1 VTVTN
6 ASDVHYDP
14 YNVNMNAD
22 PYPVYRRLREEAPLY
37 YNDEHDFYALSRFD
51 DVDHVLSD
59 PKTYISGRGGIIE
72 MIKAN
77 IEFPP
82 GVLIFEDPPVHTTHR
97 KLLSG
102 VFTPRKVTALEPK
115 IREFCARCLDPLVGR
130 DRFDFVA
137 DIGALVPMW
146 TIGMLFG
153 IPEQD
158 QAFIRDRGNEHL
170 QTEAGKPMAAEIMSG
185 EVFGDYLDW
194 RAEHPSDDI
203 MTDLLQAEFDD
214 EHGVR
219 RRLRRDE
226 ILTYMT
232 VVVGAG
238 NETTNRLIG
247 WAGKV
252 LADHPDQRRELA
264 EDPALI
270 PAAVEEL
277 LRYEPPGTHIA
288 RYVARDVEWYGQR
301 VPEGS
306 TMLVLVASANR
317 DDRRYPDGDRFDIHR
332 EFKLGL
338 TFGRGIHYCLGAAL
352 ARLEGRI
359 AVEEILKRFP
369 EWHVDADA
377 ARLSPTSTVRG
388 WETLPAVIP

>member
-1 VTVTN
+1 MT
-6 ASDVHYDP
+6 ASATDLDYDP

-37 YNDEHDFYALSRFD
+37 YNARHDFYALSRFD
-51 DVDHVLSD
+51 DVDRVLSD
-59 PKTYISGRGGIIE
+59 PKTYISGRGGILEI
-72 MIKAN
+72 IKAN

-82 GVLIFEDPPVHTTHR
+82 GLVIFEDPPTHTTHR

-102 VFTPRKVTALEPK
+102 VFTPRKVAALEPK
-115 IREFCARCLDPLVGR
+115 IREFAVRCLDPLAGAR
-130 DRFDFVA
+130 RFDFVA

-153 IPEQD
+153 IPEED
-158 QAFIRDRGNEHL
+158 QAFIRDSGNKRL
-170 QTEAGKPMAAEIMSG
+170 RTEAGQPMKTRIPSG
-185 EVFGDYLDW
+185 EVFATYLDW
-194 RAEHPSDDI
+194 RADHPSDDI

-214 EHGVR
+214 ETGTR
-219 RRLRRDE
+219 RRLTREE
-226 ILTYMT
+226 ILTYMN

-252 LADHPDQRRELA
+252 LADHPDQRAELVA
-264 EDPALI
+264 DPSLVTGAI
-270 PAAVEEL
+270 EEL
-277 LRYEPPGTHIA
+277 LRYEPPGTHIG
-288 RYVARDVEWYGQR
+288 RYVTKDVEWYGQT
-301 VPEGS
+301 VPAGS
-306 TMLVLVASANR
+306 AMLVLVASANR

-352 ARLEGRI
+352 ARLEGK
-359 AVEEILKRFP
+359 VVLEEILKRFP
-369 EWHVDADA
+369 EWEVDTGA
-377 ARLSPTSTVRG
+377 AKLNPTSTVRG
-388 WETLPAVIP
+388 WESLPVTIP